1 MNRNKFNKVS
11 FKQYEM
17 DNIREL
23 IEEWE
28 LEKEW
33 MDIKLPKRGTKFSA
47 GYDLFAPFDF
57 TLKPGETILI
67 PLGIRCE
74 LEKDKFLQ
82 IVPRSGLGFK
92 YRLQL
97 DNSLGV
103 VDSDFFNSSNE
114 GHIMLKITNDSYDKE
129 KILLIKQG
137 DGIAQG
143 IILPY
148 FLTEDDDLDYK
159 PERNGGFGS
168 TSC

>member
-47 GYDLFAPFDF
+47 GYDFFAPFAF
-57 TLKPGETILI
+57 TLRPGETILI
-67 PLGIRCE
+67 PTGIRCE

-97 DNSLGV
+97 DNIVGII
-103 VDSDFFNSSNE
+103 DADFFNSSNE

-129 KILLIKQG
+129 KILSIKQG

-159 PERNGGFGS
+159 PERNGGLGS
-168 TSC
+168 TSK